1 MEHILLFLQG
11 KFSIGYRVSQKKHSY
26 KNFWTRDHTLHL
38 LADIVVLQAMVNA
51 GAVPHFVKSCGVL
64 TTMSASR

>member
-38 LADIVVLQAMVNA
+38 LAE
-51 GAVPHFVKSCGVL
+51 
-64 TTMSASR
+64 SALNKEGGWFFSIHCIALNPSLVMDA